1 MHQGRSGGDKEEMN
15 IKTEGLGDRLGG
27 DGKIRLNSQN
37 SSLNN
42 WMNLCHWLGWSCPLE
57 ETMFKGKMSTGRYL
71 QDFQVQMCGEH
82 YRFYLREKHI
92 HVHS

>member
-1 MHQGRSGGDKEEMN
+1 M
-15 IKTEGLGDRLGG
+15 KTEGLGDRLGG
-27 DGKIRLNSQN
+27 DGRIRLDSQN

-71 QDFQVQMCGEH
+71 HVISKCKCVVSITGSIRERSISMFIPEVGGVCG
-82 YRFYLREKHI
+82 
-92 HVHS
+92 